1 MARGR
6 QPRTQLAKPAIVEFF
21 ETQTRKVLWPRDLT
35 TIFLDKRTEWGL
47 AQNTTVDDFVRFLLA
62 NTTLREVRLVP
73 VNHPDANQVIRYIWG
88 GPSPYQ
94 IALSIKRDAYLSHGA
109 AVFLHA
115 LTDQVPKTIFVNREQ
130 SIKTRPSA
138 SLTQPGIDRAF
149 ANRQRQSTFYFQYD
163 QWRLLLLSGK
173 YTGRLGVAPLTHG
186 GESLQVTQ
194 LERTLI
200 DITVRPA
207 YAGGVYQVLDA
218 YRAARDRVSVGT
230 LLAFLKKLDYVYPYH
245 QAIGFYMQRAG
256 YQEKRYNRLKG
267 LGLDFSF
274 YLAHD
279 IRDKAYDQEWRLFY
293 PKGL

>member
-6 QPRTQLAKPAIVEFF
+6 QPRIQLAKSAIVEFF
-21 ETQTRKVLWPRDLT
+21 ESQTRKTFWPRDLT
-35 TIFLDKRTEWGL
+35 TIFFDKRAEWDL
-47 AQNTTVDDFVRFLLA
+47 PQSTTADDFIRFLLA

-73 VNHPDANQVIRYIWG
+73 VNHPDAQQIIRYIWDE
-88 GPSPYQ
+88 PSPYR
-94 IALSIKRDAYLSHGA
+94 IALSIKRDAYLSHGT

-115 LTDQVPKTIFVNREQ
+115 LTDQVPKTIFVNQEQ
-130 SIKTRPSA
+130 STKARPGA

-163 QWRLLLLSGK
+163 HSQLLLLNGK
-173 YTGRLGVAPLTHG
+173 HTGRLGVAPLIHAS
-186 GESLQVTQ
+186 ESLEVTQ

-207 YAGGVYQVLDA
+207 YGGGVYQVLEA

-230 LLAFLKKLDYVYPYH
+230 LLAILKKLDYVYPYH

-256 YQEKRYNRLKG
+256 YEKKRYTRLKA
-267 LGLDFSF
+267 LGLEFDF

-279 IRDKAYDQEWRLFY
+279 IRDKAYDAEWRLFH
-293 PKGL
+293 PKGM

>member
-6 QPRTQLAKPAIVEFF
+6 QPRIQLAKPAVVGFF
-21 ETQTRKVLWPRDLT
+21 KSQTQKTFWPRDLT
-35 TIFLDKRTEWGL
+35 TIFLEKRTEWSL
-47 AQNTTVDDFVRFLLA
+47 AQNTTADDFLQFLLA
-62 NTTLREVRLVP
+62 TATLREVRLVP
-73 VNHPDANQVIRYIWG
+73 VNHPNAQQVIRFIWDE
-88 GPSPYQ
+88 PSPYQ
-94 IALSIKRDAYLSHGA
+94 IALSIKRDAYLSHGT

-115 LTDQVPKTIFVNREQ
+115 LTDQVPKTIFVNQEQ
-130 SIKTRPSA
+130 SIKAPPRT
-138 SLTQPGIDRAF
+138 SLAQPGIDRAF
-149 ANRQRQSTFYFQYD
+149 ANKQRQSTFYFQYD
-163 QWRLLLLSGK
+163 HWQLLLLNGK
-173 YTGRLGVAPLTHG
+173 HTGRLGVAPLTHA

-207 YAGGVYQVLDA
+207 YAGGVYQVLEA

-230 LLAFLKKLDYVYPYH
+230 VLAILKKLDYVYPYH

-256 YQEKRYNRLKG
+256 YEEKRYNRLKA
-267 LGLDFSF
+267 LGLEFDF

-279 IRDKAYDQEWRLFY
+279 IRDKAYDAEWRLFH